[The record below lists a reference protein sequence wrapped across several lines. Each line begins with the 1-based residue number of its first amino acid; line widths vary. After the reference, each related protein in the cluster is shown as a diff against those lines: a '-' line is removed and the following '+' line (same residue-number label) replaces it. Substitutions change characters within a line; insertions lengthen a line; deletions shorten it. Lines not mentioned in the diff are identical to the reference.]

1 MDDGAILLK
10 LGSARLIDR
19 DNVILVNDE
28 NEEFKVNKTVFMIW
42 DMCNNIRFIDLLSS
56 LEFGAN
62 NLNDLRSTLE
72 RLLLELRDN
81 KLLKIRYYQ

>member
-1 MDDGAILLK
+1 MDDGAILSK
-10 LGSARLIDR
+10 IGSARLIDR